1 MNIGAA
7 AAASGVTAKMIRHYE
22 AIGLL
27 RPAERRA
34 NAYRDYGERDLHELR
49 FIRRARRLGFSIP
62 EIGELLALW
71 RDRGRPS
78 REVKRIAE
86 AHIGDLQSR
95 DRRNAGDG
103 EHASG
108 PGRRLP
114 WRRPSGLPDPRRS
127 RARSGRRLSRQP
139 TLARGRALV
148 HEAEMN
154 VASPSPTNN
163 WPDLI
168 RPAMRDV
175 ATSGIVEVFNYGRGR
190 QGLIPLWVGEGDLP
204 TPPFISEA
212 AKASLDRGETFYT
225 WQNGVPELRAA
236 IAAYMTQVYGA
247 APGGGAFSPENFF
260 VTIGGMH
267 AIEIATRLI
276 VGPGDEALIPT
287 PAWPNFVGALEISG
301 ARAVP
306 VRLDKGSRWSLDPAK
321 LEKAVTPATRLIFF
335 NTPANPTGFVA
346 TREEIVETLAIA
358 RRHGL
363 WIIADEI
370 YGRLTYDG
378 VRAPSFHDV
387 MAPDDKILFV
397 QTLSK
402 NWAMTGFRIGWLE
415 APAGARRRD
424 REPRPVHDL
433 GRAGLQPA
441 RGDRGARAGRSVP
454 RLADRA
460 LPPLARHLV
469 RGARHDRTRSLLQ
482 AGGGVLSLLLDR
494 RLFQIRGR
502 SRSGSSTKP
511 ASAPRRAAPSAPAAR
526 AICVFASPAIPSRS
540 PKRRGAWRGGSRGAL
555 TMFCV

>member
-1 MNIGAA
+1 
-7 AAASGVTAKMIRHYE
+7 
-22 AIGLL
+22 
-27 RPAERRA
+27 
-34 NAYRDYGERDLHELR
+34 
-49 FIRRARRLGFSIP
+49 
-62 EIGELLALW
+62 
-71 RDRGRPS
+71 
-78 REVKRIAE
+78 
-86 AHIGDLQSR
+86 
-95 DRRNAGDG
+95 
-103 EHASG
+103 
-108 PGRRLP
+108 
-114 WRRPSGLPDPRRS
+114 
-127 RARSGRRLSRQP
+127 
-139 TLARGRALV
+139 
-148 HEAEMN
+148 MN
-154 VASPSPTNN
+154 VAPPSPKTN

-168 RPAMRDV
+168 RPVMRDV

-225 WQNGVPELRAA
+225 WQNGVPELREA

-247 APGGGAFSPENFF
+247 APGGGAFSPANFF

-306 VRLDKGSRWSLDPAK
+306 VPLDKEGRWSLDPAK
-321 LEKAVTPATRLIFF
+321 LEKAVTPATKLIFF

-415 APAGARRRD
+415 APAELGYCD

-433 GRAGLQPA
+433 GRARLQSA
-441 RGDRGARAGRSVP
+441 RGDGGARAGRNVP
-454 RLADRA
+454 CLANRA
-460 LPPLARHLV
+460 LSPIARHFM
-469 RGARHDRTRSLLQ
+469 RGAGQDRTRSLLQ

-494 RLFQIRGR
+494 WLFRFEGACAQAHRR
-502 SRSGSSTKP
+502 SRRWRR
-511 ASAPRRAAPSAPAAR
+511 ARERLRPRRRGPSAYLLRPRSRTDRGSDAPHGAVAR
-526 AICVFASPAIPSRS
+526 GLEQGV
-540 PKRRGAWRGGSRGAL
+540 L
-555 TMFCV
+555 D